1 MQSEQTN
8 ELAAALAKAQ
18 GQMKPVPFDRTNP
31 HYKNKYASLSAFVEA
46 IRKALADNGIAYT
59 QTTQTKDGAFVLV
72 TTLRHSSGQW
82 VSSEWP
88 LVVARP
94 QEMGAS
100 LTYARR
106 YCLSAICG
114 VAADDDDDA
123 ESVPVNQN
131 APPLPKRENPH
142 VTRIDDVTDRRPR
155 FDASGK
161 RIDWIDTSM
170 HRVKPLT
177 GEPCK
182 ALYKTLRAAME
193 MCETVAELEDW
204 GVEHAEQVAHLGR
217 SEEFFQLREY
227 QAKLDELRAR
237 EQQEAA

>member
-8 ELAAALAKAQ
+8 EISAALAKAQ
-18 GQMKPVPFDRTNP
+18 GSMKPVPFDRTNP
-31 HYKNKYASLSAFVEA
+31 HFKNKYASLSAFVEA

-59 QTTQTKDGAFVLV
+59 QTTQTRDGAFVLV

-82 VSSEWP
+82 ISSDWP

-94 QEMGAS
+94 QEMGAA

-123 ESVPVNQN
+123 ESVPDNQN

-142 VTRIDDVTDRRPR
+142 VTRVNDVTDRRPR
-155 FDASGK
+155 FGVNGE
-161 RIDWIDTSM
+161 RVDWIDTSM
-170 HRVKPLT
+170 HRAKHLT
-177 GEPCK
+177 GEPAK
-182 ALYKTLRAAME
+182 ALYKTLRTAME
-193 MCETVAELEDW
+193 MCQSVEELEDW
-204 GVEHAEQVAHLGR
+204 GLEHAEQVAQLGK
-217 SEEFFQLREY
+217 SEEYFQLREY
-227 QAKLDELRAR
+227 QAKLDELRAAK
-237 EQQEAA
+237 QQEAA

>member
-8 ELAAALAKAQ
+8 EISAALAKAQ
-18 GQMKPVPFDRTNP
+18 GAMKPVPFDRTNP

-59 QTTQTKDGAFVLV
+59 QTTQTRDGAFVLV

-82 VSSEWP
+82 IASDWP

-94 QEMGAS
+94 QEMGAA

-114 VAADDDDDA
+114 VAADDDDA
-123 ESVPVNQN
+123 ESVPDNQN

-142 VTRIDDVTDRRPR
+142 VTRVEDVTDRRPR
-155 FDASGK
+155 YGVSGQ

-170 HRVKPLT
+170 HRVPKLT
-177 GEPCK
+177 GEKAK
-182 ALYKTLRAAME
+182 ALYKTLQAAML
-193 MCETVAELEDW
+193 MCSTPEELEDW
-204 GVEHAEQVAHLGR
+204 ALEHSEQVARLGK

-227 QAKLDELRAR
+227 QEHLDNLRA
-237 EQQEAA
+237 QKKEAA

>member
-8 ELAAALAKAQ
+8 EINTALAKAQ
-18 GQMKPVPFDRTNP
+18 GAMKPVPFDRTNP
-31 HYKNKYASLSAFVEA
+31 HFKNKYASLSAFVEA

-59 QTTQTKDGAFVLV
+59 QTTQTRDGAFVLV

-82 VSSEWP
+82 IASDWP

-94 QEMGAS
+94 QEMGAA

-131 APPLPKRENPH
+131 APPLPKRQNPH
-142 VTRIDDVTDRRPR
+142 VTRPEDVSDAKPR
-155 FDASGK
+155 YDERGQ
-161 RIDWIDTSM
+161 RIDWIDTTA
-170 HRVKPLT
+170 HRVEKLKVNDARVLFGT
-177 GEPCK
+177 LNK
-182 ALYKTLRAAME
+182 AMR
-193 MCETVAELEDW
+193 MCSTPQELVEW
-204 GVEHAEQVAHLGR
+204 GIDHAEQVASLKDDWQEMFQSR
-217 SEEFFQLREY
+217 YQEF
-227 QAKLDELRAR
+227 LDELRTDKK
-237 EQQEAA
+237 EAA